1 MMLIAIIASLAGF
14 YLLYNTSARAD
25 LRQDKASLW
34 FQGRPVL
41 SRALGSLLV
50 VVSFLLLI
58 ISYGFGAGIL
68 FGFVTLMTTG
78 SLVTLLSP
86 LTINK

>member
-1 MMLIAIIASLAGF
+1 MLIAIIASLAGF

-41 SRALGSLLV
+41 AKALGSMLLV
-50 VVSFLLLI
+50 ISFILLI
-58 ISYGFGAGIL
+58 ISYGLGAGIL
-68 FGFVTLMTTG
+68 FGFVILMTTG

-86 LTINK
+86 LTTHK